1 MYDVFHLDDMDNHR
15 EILMKIETTLHS
27 SGDRV
32 KRARV
37 LAGIATRKAF
47 EKKHG
52 ISANTL
58 QGWEQGKN
66 PLSKKGANRIVESLK
81 QEGLICSTDW
91 LLHGTGMPPRSYESL
106 QSGVESVSQA
116 NGSLVEQNLKEEE
129 LIYKEVQL
137 FKANNPNAVVI
148 SITDNAMEPY
158 YSCGDYIGGIRVP
171 NTKIAHYVNQLCIV
185 ELENNLVLPRYLQKS
200 ATEGRH
206 TVSSTNPQATTP
218 PLNYYNTKVIA
229 IAPIVWQRKKFSSLK
244 K

>member
-1 MYDVFHLDDMDNHR
+1 
-15 EILMKIETTLHS
+15 MKIESTLSS

-37 LAGIATRKAF
+37 LAGITTRREF

-66 PLSKKGANRIVESLK
+66 PLSKKGATRIVESLK
-81 QEGLICSTDW
+81 KEGLICSVEW
-91 LLHGTGMPPRSYESL
+91 LLNGTGMPPRSYESL
-106 QSGVESVSQA
+106 HSGIEA
-116 NGSLVEQNLKEEE
+116 TTLDNKTLVEQNLKEEE

-137 FKANNPNAVVI
+137 FKQNNPNAIVI

-158 YSCGDYIGGIRVP
+158 FSCGDYIGGIRVA
-171 NTKIAHYVNQLCIV
+171 NTKIDQYINQLCIV
-185 ELENNLVLPRYLQKS
+185 ELENNLILPRFLQKS
-200 ATEGRH
+200 PTEGRY
-206 TVSSTNPQATTP
+206 TVSSTNPKATTP

-229 IAPIVWQRKKFSSLK
+229 IAPIIWQRKKFSSLK

>member
-1 MYDVFHLDDMDNHR
+1 MN
-15 EILMKIETTLHS
+15 IETTLAS

-37 LAGIATRKAF
+37 LAGITTRKLF

-81 QEGLICSTDW
+81 KEGLICSTEW
-91 LLHGTGMPPRSYESL
+91 LLTGDGMPPRSYESL
-106 QSGVESVSQA
+106 NSGLNESAHQA
-116 NGSLVEQNLKEEE
+116 NETLVQQNLKEEE

-137 FKANNPNAVVI
+137 FKQNNPNAIVI

-158 YSCGDYIGGIRVP
+158 FSCGDYIGGIRIP
-171 NTKIAHYVNQLCIV
+171 NNKIPLYVNQLCIV
-185 ELENNLVLPRYLQKS
+185 ELENNLILPRYLQKS
-200 ATEGRH
+200 PAEGRF
-206 TVSSTNPQATTP
+206 TVSSTNPKATTP

-244 K
+244 M